1 MSARTIAERA
11 LAGERP
17 DAAAAIA
24 LTEAG
29 VAALMPAAA
38 ALRDRGHGTVVSYSR
53 KVFIPLTQLCRDVC
67 HYCTFARPPRRGVR
81 AYMSLDEVVAVA
93 KAGEAAGC
101 KEALFTLGD
110 KPELR
115 YAAARRELAALGHR
129 STLSY
134 LREAAEVVLG
144 ETTLL
149 PHLNPGVLT
158 AEDLAALRR
167 VSVSQG
173 LMLESAASRLCE
185 KGGPHHGS
193 PDKRPAARIET
204 IRLAGTLGIP
214 FTSGILIGI
223 GETRHERIDSL
234 LALRDLNDRY
244 GHLQEIIIQNFRAKP
259 DTRMADAPEPGL
271 EELQWTVAVARIVFG
286 PHMNIQAPPNLSPT
300 GLGRLV
306 AAGINDLGGISPVT
320 QDYVNPE
327 APWPQLAA
335 LARETSRAGKTLTER
350 LAIYPAHASETGRW
364 VDAALQSRVLDA
376 TDSQGFARVEHW
388 AAGSTRPPPKKSAAA
403 AGRVPRELRHVL
415 DRAEAGETL
424 GETEI
429 VRLFDAR
436 GREFEAVC
444 AAADKLRRSVSGG
457 SVSYVVNRNINYTN
471 VCYFRCQFCAFS
483 KGKLSEDLRGRPYNV
498 TVDEIARRAREAWS
512 RGAIEVCMQGGI
524 HPDYTGQTYLDIC
537 QAVKSAVPEVHV
549 HAFSPLEVWQGAHT
563 LGIAVPEF
571 LGRLRDAG
579 LGTLPG
585 TAAEIL
591 DDEVRAII
599 CPDKVTTAQW
609 LEVMEAAHDIG
620 FQTTATI
627 MFGHVE
633 APRHWARH
641 LLRVRGLQARSGG
654 FTEFVPLPFVHM
666 EAPLYLRGRA
676 RRGPTFRESVLMH
689 AVARL
694 VLHPHITNIQ
704 TSWVKMGPEGA
715 VACLGAGAND
725 LGGTLMNE
733 SITRSA
739 GAAHGQEMPPVRM
752 EALIRGADRVPVQR
766 TTTYG
771 RAAEGRVRASFDPP
785 PLAPVVNPPARS
797 YERRSRESRST
808 MAGEV
813 SEVAV
818 ARDERHVVIETRLAD
833 ERVGQR
839 RP

>member
-17 DAAAAIA
+17 GAAAAIA